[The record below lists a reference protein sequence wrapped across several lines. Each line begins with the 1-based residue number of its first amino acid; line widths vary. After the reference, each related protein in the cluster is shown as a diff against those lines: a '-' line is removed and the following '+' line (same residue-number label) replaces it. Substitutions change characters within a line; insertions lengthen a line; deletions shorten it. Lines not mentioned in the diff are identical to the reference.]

1 MELFGP
7 NIKQLSSTT
16 DCCEKCTYNTVIKP
30 DYDNHLLT
38 TGHLMDCCGPK
49 NKQISSIEYYCEICD
64 YKTVRKNNYET
75 HLLTAKH
82 KLKMSSN
89 ISSNA
94 LECKNCSKVYQTSS
108 GLRKHKQKCGVAQSN
123 TTQVVV
129 KPDDDE
135 PTSKELIMILI
146 KENAELK
153 SMMMDVIKNGTNNTI
168 TNSHNNNNN
177 KTFNLQFFLNETCK
191 DAMNLTDFINSIV
204 LRVSDLDNISEIG
217 LAKGVANRLVSEMN
231 LLGETKRP
239 IHCTDLK
246 REVMYVKDENKWQ
259 KDVNKEK
266 MRHLIKKMNRKLNPL
281 LVEFKNNH
289 NKTYRTDSEIIKH
302 QQKIGEIVGGNK
314 DETTNEDEIIRN
326 ISKNVTI
333 SKEHQLL

>member
-1 MELFGP
+1 MA
-7 NIKQLSSTT
+7 
-16 DCCEKCTYNTVIKP
+16 KCTYNTVIKSE
-30 DYDNHLLT
+30 YGKHLST
-38 TGHLMDCCGPK
+38 TGHSMDLFGPK
-49 NKQISSIEYYCEICD
+49 IKQTSSIEYYCENCD
-64 YKTVRKNNYET
+64 FKTVRKNNFET

-82 KLKMSSN
+82 KLKMSSKD
-89 ISSNA
+89 SSNA
-94 LECKNCSKVYQTSS
+94 LECNNCSKIYQTSS
-108 GLRKHKQKCGVAQSN
+108 GLRKHKQKCGVN
-123 TTQVVV
+123 TVVV

-204 LRVSDLDNISEIG
+204 LRVSDLDNIGEVG

-231 LLGETKRP
+231 LLGENKRP

-259 KDVNKEK
+259 KDVNKQK
-266 MRHLIKKMNRKLNPL
+266 MRHLIKKMDIKLRPL

-289 NKTYRTDSEIIKH
+289 NKTYQTDSEIIKH
-302 QQKIGEIVGGNK
+302 QQKISNIIGG
-314 DETTNEDEIIRN
+314 DEMSNEDEIIRN

-333 SKEHQLL
+333 SKEHQLQLLEKVDAK

>member
-1 MELFGP
+1 MELVGP
-7 NIKQLSSTT
+7 NIKQHSSIEY
-16 DCCEKCTYNTVIKP
+16 CCKKCTYNTVLKSE
-30 DYDNHLLT
+30 YDNHLLT
-38 TGHLMDCCGPK
+38 TEHSMDCFGHK
-49 NKQISSIEYYCEICD
+49 IKHTSSIEYYCENCD
-64 YKTVRKNNYET
+64 FKTVRKNNYET

-108 GLRKHKQKCGVAQSN
+108 GLRKHNKKCCVAQ
-123 TTQVVV
+123 QIA
-129 KPDDDE
+129 DDDE

-204 LRVSDLDNISEIG
+204 LRVSDLDNIGEVG

-231 LLGETKRP
+231 LLGENKRP

-281 LVEFKNNH
+281 LVEFMKNH
-289 NKTYRTDSEIIKH
+289 NKTYQTDSEIIKH

>member
-1 MELFGP
+1 MEPLGNKKIP
-7 NIKQLSSTT
+7 KNPICYS
-16 DCCEKCTYNTVIKP
+16 CEKCDYNTSNKK
-30 DYDNHLLT
+30 DYNKHLNTLKHI
-38 TGHLMDCCGPK
+38 GNNLEALGSPK
-49 NKQISSIEYYCEICD
+49 NPIVYSCEQCD
-64 YKTVRKNNYET
+64 
-75 HLLTAKH
+75 
-82 KLKMSSN
+82 
-89 ISSNA
+89 
-94 LECKNCSKVYQTSS
+94 KVYQTSA
-108 GLRKHKQKCGVAQSN
+108 GLWKHNKKCGVAQPIA
-123 TTQVVV
+123 V
-129 KPDDDE
+129 KPDDE

-204 LRVSDLDNISEIG
+204 LRVSDLDNIGEIG

-231 LLGETKRP
+231 LLGENKRP

-281 LVEFKNNH
+281 LVEFMKNH
-289 NKTYRTDSEIIKH
+289 NKTYQTDSEIIKH

-314 DETTNEDEIIRN
+314 DEMSNEDEIIRN

>member
-1 MELFGP
+1 MGFCRIRTKRFKSNKCPIYMEPLGNKKIP
-7 NIKQLSSTT
+7 KNPIIYL
-16 DCCEKCTYNTVIKP
+16 CEKCDYNTSNKK
-30 DYDNHLLT
+30 DYNKHLNTSKHIGNNLEAV
-38 TGHLMDCCGPK
+38 GNPK
-49 NKQISSIEYYCEICD
+49 IPISCEHCD
-64 YKTVRKNNYET
+64 
-75 HLLTAKH
+75 
-82 KLKMSSN
+82 
-89 ISSNA
+89 
-94 LECKNCSKVYQTSS
+94 KVYQTSA
-108 GLRKHKQKCGVAQSN
+108 GLWKHNKKCGVAQSN
-123 TTQVVV
+123 TTHV

-177 KTFNLQFFLNETCK
+177 NNKTFNLQFFLNETCK

-204 LRVSDLDNISEIG
+204 LRVSDLDNIGEVG

-231 LLGETKRP
+231 LLGENKRP

-259 KDVNKEK
+259 KDVNKQK

-289 NKTYRTDSEIIKH
+289 NKTYQTDSEIIKY
-302 QQKIGEIVGGNK
+302 QKKIGEILGGNK
-314 DETTNEDEIIRN
+314 DEMSNEDEIIRN
-326 ISKNVTI
+326 ISKSTFI
-333 SKEHQLL
+333 KS